1 MSSWMPFTYE
11 LHTIKPKG
19 GFYRHEVFNSTY
31 QVLTKFHKVCVK
43 SLFCFWKKGSVQKKT
58 FVIDVLIFNKLD
70 CQNCHLT
77 FLTFKLYTHIKSLP
91 KLQFWNCTIPRK
103 LSPLLETKCPV
114 WFPVFKLFA
123 ESLNRCKSCI
133 RAVWLFFSEN
143 RKWIFYET

>member
-1 MSSWMPFTYE
+1 MSCVQSNWKVGFIGMKFSIQLTRY
-11 LHTIKPKG
+11 LQSFIK
-19 GFYRHEVFNSTY
+19 FVS
-31 QVLTKFHKVCVK
+31 KVC
-43 SLFCFWKKGSVQKKT
+43 FAFGKKDQFKRKLPLLMT
-58 FVIDVLIFNKLD
+58 DVLIFNKLD
-70 CQNCHLT
+70 CQNCYLT

-91 KLQFWNCTIPRK
+91 KSQFWNCTIPRK
-103 LSPLLETKCPV
+103 LSPLLETKCPL